1 MSSTSRSIRSSTRS
15 SIANGTDSSRAQG
28 SDSNTEQA
36 ARRVARGVSQ
46 RVSMGERLVE
56 QMSAPINESV
66 LVLKR
71 TVAASV
77 ALARLDKAVQLST
90 VGQQFAS
97 VLLKLDVAGGLLL
110 DGQSVDIESLLLAQV
125 ARQPTHVRRAMAQRT
140 SAIALLAQ
148 MGIDQAFMTRV
159 ANAYTAASATEGVR
173 GRNAIRSRA
182 LSGKARQGIAPEQ
195 RLVNDAQ
202 CLEDGLRAWLHFI
215 DRGAGDAE
223 SVLMSGSACRRW
235 MQLRPYSRANTC
247 IGMSVMDAL
256 SRVEGVSKNVT
267 LPLAWHFASHG
278 EGYRHAL
285 ASIDESHWHLWWL
298 ASVTA
303 VAEACL
309 KLLQGW
315 EAELNRLR
323 GDPTVDA
330 LGPDALAVLIQPAFD
345 GTDLVRAARVSRK
358 RIKLFIDARVE
369 TNDLLA
375 VASGRSG
382 RYANARLWRLTNE
395 WVSA

>member
-1 MSSTSRSIRSSTRS
+1 VSSTSRSIRSSTRS

-125 ARQPTHVRRAMAQRT
+125 AR
-140 SAIALLAQ
+140 
-148 MGIDQAFMTRV
+148 
-159 ANAYTAASATEGVR
+159 

-202 CLEDGLRAWLHFI
+202 CLEEGLRAWLHFI

-247 IGMSVMDAL
+247 IG
-256 SRVEGVSKNVT
+256 RVGS
-267 LPLAWHFASHG
+267 
-278 EGYRHAL
+278 
-285 ASIDESHWHLWWL
+285 
-298 ASVTA
+298 
-303 VAEACL
+303 
-309 KLLQGW
+309 
-315 EAELNRLR
+315 
-323 GDPTVDA
+323 
-330 LGPDALAVLIQPAFD
+330 
-345 GTDLVRAARVSRK
+345 
-358 RIKLFIDARVE
+358 
-369 TNDLLA
+369 
-375 VASGRSG
+375 
-382 RYANARLWRLTNE
+382 
-395 WVSA
+395 